1 MADPEKRDEVQDAEP
16 KAPVR
21 RVTGV
26 GLSPAVEKMFGALVD
41 EQAPAAEQPTSEPE
55 ARRASRPGAT

>member
-1 MADPEKRDEVQDAEP
+1 MSGPEKRDEVPDAEP

-26 GLSPAVEKMFGALVD
+26 GLSPAVERMFGALVD
-41 EQAPAAEQPTSEPE
+41 ERAAAATQSTSEAE
-55 ARRASRPGAT
+55 VQRASRPGAA